1 MNPNYKEILKQIMDY
16 KKEGAR
22 VLISGLLI
30 KMVINYHYNSPDDR
44 YFLCLA
50 YSSFLLSNFVTL

>member
-30 KMVINYHYNSPDDR
+30 KMVYKYYYQS
-44 YFLCLA
+44 
-50 YSSFLLSNFVTL
+50 